1 MNSRN
6 NAIRMM
12 MNRYDVY
19 PEEDVVVFPAALI
32 RVSMEGHPS
41 G

>member
-1 MNSRN
+1 MNSMN

-19 PEEDVVVFPAALI
+19 PEDDVVFPAALI

-41 G
+41 A